1 MEKTTIAI
9 SLAVCFICFCVLAI
23 SAIAAHMAAISELN
37 NTIVKLIDDLNEYRD
52 DHEK

>member
-1 MEKTTIAI
+1 MEKTAIAI
-9 SLAVCFICFCVLAI
+9 SLAVCFVCFCILVM
-23 SAIAAHMAAISELN
+23 SALGAHMAAISELN